1 MVLEYR
7 ATWTYGVGSPGYSV
21 FHGRSVALDPDQQ
34 AADDLASRVG
44 EFFEALDPVIPN
56 DVVISFSSE
65 VLNLDTSTGQ
75 LEGVLTVTPPGNV
88 FGQNTASH
96 AAPAGARIAW
106 TTPAIVAGR
115 RLRGATFIVPIS
127 SGAFDTD
134 GTLTSGVQTTLNA
147 AALDFRST
155 GVFTSVQPSVW
166 SRTHGIQADIT
177 GHQVPDRVA
186 VLRSRRD

>member
-1 MVLEYR
+1 
-7 ATWTYGVGSPGYSV
+7 V